1 VAKAALA
8 MANELASTGSY
19 ADAISAL
26 TDANRTLRDPGI
38 EERLVELRWHAYE
51 HLSASPGPTT
61 WPPEADDLF
70 PDALDPPEVSP
81 SELTH
86 QALKS
91 AIRHH
96 GSLLVRGLIDRH
108 TVRRLVKNIDRA
120 FAAYDASVTNGG
132 RPASP
137 WFTPYAPGAGTP
149 DDFAQRSWLRESGGI
164 LAVESPPSLFEVI
177 EAFERAGI
185 GRLVRSF
192 LGEPPLLLAR
202 KWTLRRI
209 SSRVWAPGDVPD
221 WHQDGAFMGVH
232 VHSINIWLA
241 LSHCGH
247 DAPGLDLVA
256 RRFDDIV
263 ETGTHGAN
271 FDWSVG
277 QGVVDRMDQP
287 RVARPRFA
295 PGDALI
301 FDHLLL
307 HRTATDPKMKKSR
320 YAIEAWFAG
329 ASSYPA
335 DQGPIVY

>member
-1 VAKAALA
+1 MAEAALA
-8 MANELASTGSY
+8 QADELVSTVGC

-26 TDANRTLRDPGI
+26 TDANLTLRDPNI
-38 EERLVELRWHAYE
+38 ERRLVELRSQGYE
-51 HLSASPGPTT
+51 QLESSPGPTR

-70 PDALDPPEVSP
+70 PGAVGPPEVSP
-81 SELTH
+81 TELTPE
-86 QALKS
+86 ALTS

-96 GSLLVRGLIDRH
+96 GSLLVRSLIDRR
-108 TVRRLVKNIDRA
+108 TVRRLVKNIDRT
-120 FAAYDASVTNGG
+120 FHAYDSSVASGG
-132 RPASP
+132 RATSP
-137 WFTPYAPGAGTP
+137 WFTPYTATAGGP

-164 LAVESPPSLFEVI
+164 LAVESPPSLFAVI

-185 GRLVRSF
+185 GRLVTSF

-209 SSRVWAPGDVPD
+209 SARVWAPGDVPD

-232 VHSINIWLA
+232 VHSINVWLA
-241 LSHCGH
+241 LSECGH

-256 RRFDDIV
+256 RRFDGIM

-287 RVARPRFA
+287 RVVRPRFA

-307 HRTATDPKMKKSR
+307 HRTATDPSMRKSR

-329 ASSYPA
+329 PSSYPA